1 MTQCKVE
8 FKFGFFWF
16 FWILNGHILYEKKK
30 IEIKKYI
37 SILHLV
43 ANMISAT
50 MTTAFTASVSLI
62 AKAAVQEA
70 VEKLAKKYGFDPTE
84 ASEFLLSGGI
94 VVKKQLIPEHAMPW
108 CGKVR
113 VGCCKGIALNRNL
126 FTQCP
131 MSNKDG
137 DFCKKCQKH
146 IDIHGTTKYGDVD
159 SRLACPPL
167 EYTVGKLTVVPYSV
181 YMEKNN
187 LTQKDV
193 EEAADAYGLTIDP
206 VQYLKKKR
214 GRPTT
219 TREMEA
225 PIIEIIE
232 PPPPPFVPFVPPT
245 EEEEEEEEEASYR
258 LTYAKIQLMSASEIR
273 SLAEEH
279 DIDIKEDGKLI
290 KVSELK
296 KLVAAALNL
305 SPT

>member
-1 MTQCKVE
+1 
-8 FKFGFFWF
+8 
-16 FWILNGHILYEKKK
+16 
-30 IEIKKYI
+30 
-37 SILHLV
+37 
-43 ANMISAT
+43 MISAT
-50 MTTAFTASVSLI
+50 MTNAFTASVSLI

-70 VEKLAKKYGFDPTE
+70 VEKLAKQYGFDPNE

-113 VGCCKGIALNRNL
+113 IGCKGIALNRNL

-131 MSNKDG
+131 MSNKDGG

-146 IDIHGTTKYGDVD
+146 IDIHGTTKYGDVN

-167 EYTVGKLTVVPYSV
+167 EYSVGKLTVVPYSV

-193 EEAADAYGLTIDP
+193 EEAAEAYGLTINP
-206 VQYLKKKR
+206 AQYLKKKR

-225 PIIEIIE
+225 PPIVE

-245 EEEEEEEEEASYR
+245 EEEEAEEEEEEEEEACG

-279 DIDIKEDGKLI
+279 DVDIKEDGKLI

>member
-1 MTQCKVE
+1 
-8 FKFGFFWF
+8 
-16 FWILNGHILYEKKK
+16 
-30 IEIKKYI
+30 
-37 SILHLV
+37 
-43 ANMISAT
+43 MISAT
-50 MTTAFTASVSLI
+50 MTNAFTASVSLI

-70 VEKLAKKYGFDPTE
+70 VEKLAKQYGFDPTE

-146 IDIHGTTKYGDVD
+146 IDVHGTTKYGDVD

-181 YMEKNN
+181 YMEKNH

-193 EEAADAYGLTIDP
+193 EEAAAVYGLTIDP
-206 VQYLKKKR
+206 GQYLKKKR

-245 EEEEEEEEEASYR
+245 EEEEEEEEAEEEHAE
-258 LTYAKIQLMSASEIR
+258 LTYAMVMSMTASEIR
-273 SLAEEH
+273 TLAEEN
-279 DIDIKEDGKLI
+279 DIEIKEDGKLI
-290 KVSELK
+290 KVSDLRK
-296 KLVAAALNL
+296 RVLAALNL
-305 SPT
+305 SAT